1 MTEQQEQLTDP
12 RTVLQQRF
20 PRYVKRLLWGV
31 ECYDGWLPI
40 IAELFQQ
47 IAEREQLQPEL
58 VTILQVKQK
67 FGSLRVYLTP
77 AEPYADLVAAA
88 EKKAAHTCEICGA
101 PGTLCRTKNGW
112 WETVC
117 SMHADERKMLSIKE
131 VYGDGDD
138 D

>member
-1 MTEQQEQLTDP
+1 MTEHQERRAHLIAELRQS
-12 RTVLQQRF
+12 F
-20 PRYVKRLLWGV
+20 PRYFEKLWGV

-77 AEPYADLVAAA
+77 AEPYADLLAAA
-88 EKKAAHTCEICGA
+88 AKKTAHTCEICGA
-101 PGTLCRTKNGW
+101 PGKICSTKDRW
-112 WETVC
+112 WQTVC

-138 D
+138 G